1 MAPVPSGNRP
11 LSAAD
16 RAELLAIARRA
27 IETGIGGARLRVA
40 LNEVPEPLRAVR
52 ATFVTLHVEGEFRGC
67 MGTLDARHAIA
78 EDVAW
83 NAHAAAFQD
92 PRVSPVTRD
101 DLIPLDIHVS
111 LLSPPE
117 PMDFLSEQDLV
128 AQLRPGVDGLVI
140 EEGPRRGTFL
150 PSVWEQLPDPVDFVR
165 HLKRKAGLPVD
176 YWSATVRISR
186 YTVESVP

>member
-1 MAPVPSGNRP
+1 MAPVPSDDRP
-11 LSAAD
+11 LSAPH
-16 RAELLAIARRA
+16 RAELLALARRA
-27 IETGIGGARLRVA
+27 IETGIGGARLRVS
-40 LNEVPEPLRAVR
+40 LMDVPEPLRVVR
-52 ATFVTLHVEGEFRGC
+52 APFVTLHVEGEFRGC
-67 MGTLDARHAIA
+67 MGTLDARRTLA

-92 PRVSPVTRD
+92 PRVPPVTRD

-111 LLSPPE
+111 LLSPPV
-117 PMDFLSEQDLV
+117 PMGFSSEQDLV

-150 PSVWEQLPDPVDFVR
+150 PSVWEQLPDPVDFLR
-165 HLKRKAGLPVD
+165 QLKRKAGLPAD
-176 YWSATVRISR
+176 HWSATVRISR